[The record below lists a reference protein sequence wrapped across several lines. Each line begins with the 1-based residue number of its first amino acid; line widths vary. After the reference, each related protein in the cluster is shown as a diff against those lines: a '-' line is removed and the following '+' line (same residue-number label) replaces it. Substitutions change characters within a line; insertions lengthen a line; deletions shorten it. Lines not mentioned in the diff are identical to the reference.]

1 MGRIKKLAMLTTEE
15 HAFLERRFQENKEFL
30 KELKHDISNFGQLR
44 QQRLIRLIDSCF
56 TNRKKFAKDYKF
68 LVYWNGFRKAKYSE
82 HRILGKL
89 HIPEFYQ
96 YSYFVL
102 TENSLPADFN
112 YQRLYCIFQSTKSD
126 EKYLHLF
133 LTFEKIFHYAKNKI
147 ERKLFGRALKKR
159 SEILGCNLRQVF
171 EKPYLENDYEKMVEI
186 HMQAA
191 GLIDRRRRS
200 KYYFYYNEDLK
211 FFETQI
217 FALEVF
223 SSRIHFKD
231 ELSNWK
237 RYIYENCCSFQGIE
251 EIEGYPFENIRP
263 SSDKEKWLSR
273 KLISVLAKALQNS
286 DDRRITSLVD
296 LIKHC
301 FQTMQKISVREQFI
315 VWRCLSRYA
324 SEKKQYIDMGF

>member
-1 MGRIKKLAMLTTEE
+1 M
-15 HAFLERRFQENKEFL
+15 
-30 KELKHDISNFGQLR
+30 
-44 QQRLIRLIDSCF
+44 IDSSF

-102 TENSLPADFN
+102 TENSLPTDFN

-186 HMQAA
+186 HMQVSCD
-191 GLIDRRRRS
+191 I
-200 KYYFYYNEDLK
+200 KFVHIEDKKKIQPRNK
-211 FFETQI
+211 F
-217 FALEVF
+217 
-223 SSRIHFKD
+223 
-231 ELSNWK
+231 
-237 RYIYENCCSFQGIE
+237 
-251 EIEGYPFENIRP
+251 IRQ
-263 SSDKEKWLSR
+263 R
-273 KLISVLAKALQNS
+273 V
-286 DDRRITSLVD
+286 
-296 LIKHC
+296 
-301 FQTMQKISVREQFI
+301 
-315 VWRCLSRYA
+315 
-324 SEKKQYIDMGF
+324 